1 MNEVAQKVRAHYGLP
16 GAEATEDRISES
28 AVSEEPVLIN
38 ITETEEDMNE

>member
-16 GAEATEDRISES
+16 GAEVTDDMASES

-38 ITETEEDMNE
+38 ITDTTEDINE